1 SKVLNSGPAV
11 LTGRKGTINRPI
23 YVEGGFWNVDT
34 IFCINSNEFTN
45 VKWFF
50 FQMVSKDLTKL
61 NEATGV
67 PSVNSNALN
76 NLKFSYPKK
85 MEQDEIAKRINL
97 IDHKIQTEQ
106 QALAKY
112 QQLKAGLMQD
122 LLSGKV
128 EVGVN

>member
-1 SKVLNSGPAV
+1 QDAPELYKESALGLIPREWDVKKLEEFAVINYGKDYKANPKGDKFPIYGTGGIMGWTSKVLNSGPAV

-61 NEATGV
+61 NEAT
-67 PSVNSNALN
+67 
-76 NLKFSYPKK
+76 
-85 MEQDEIAKRINL
+85 
-97 IDHKIQTEQ
+97 
-106 QALAKY
+106 
-112 QQLKAGLMQD
+112 
-122 LLSGKV
+122 
-128 EVGVN
+128 